1 MNGLN
6 TEQSNDKSINLDVM
20 DALEI
25 ISLMNE
31 ADMEVISKV
40 KLEIASIAAAVEL
53 VTKRLKSGGRLIYIG
68 AGTSGRLGI
77 LDAVECLP
85 TFGVSEQF
93 IQGIIAGGQS
103 AIFKAVE
110 GAEDNEE
117 QGASDLQQI
126 SLGADDVVMSISA
139 SGRTP
144 YCIGAL
150 MHARETGASTI
161 SLSCNKAVPLSQ
173 LADISIEIDT
183 GPEVI
188 TGSTRLK
195 AGTAQKMVLNMISTA
210 SMVKLGK
217 VYKNYMVDMVATN
230 RKLADRSHRIV
241 MNAADISDERESKK
255 LLEQA
260 DGNMKVAIV
269 MALADVNRDEAAE
282 LLSDHGGFVRKAIH
296 SKEGLV

>member
-6 TEQSNDKSINLDVM
+6 TEQPNDKSINLDVM

-31 ADMEVISKV
+31 ADMEVITKV

-103 AIFKAVE
+103 AVFQAVE
-110 GAEDNEE
+110 GAEDIEE

-126 SLGADDVVMSISA
+126 SLGANDVVMSISA

-150 MHARETGASTI
+150 KYARKTGASTI

-217 VYKNYMVDMVATN
+217 VYKNYMVDMLVTN
-230 RKLADRSHRIV
+230 RKLADRSNRIV